1 MIKIRVICVGK
12 IKENYLNV
20 GISEYLKRL
29 SNYAKVEIIELKD
42 EKIINKDSDEHIKEN
57 EGKRIIEKLDN
68 SYYNIFL
75 DVHGKEIS
83 SEQFASFTQKLIDEG
98 KGNLCFVIAGSL
110 GFSQNALK
118 HADFRLSFSKMT
130 FTHQMMRLLLL
141 EQIYRVFKI
150 NNNEVYHK

>member
-1 MIKIRVICVGK
+1 MIKIKIICVGK
-12 IKENYLNV
+12 IKEDYLNI

-42 EKIINKDSDEHIKEN
+42 EKITSKDSEEHIKET
-57 EGKRIIEKLDN
+57 EDKRIVEKLDKD
-68 SYYNIFL
+68 YYNIFL
-75 DVHGKEIS
+75 DVDGKQVS
-83 SEQFASFTQKLIDEG
+83 STELASFTQKLIDDG

-110 GFSQNALK
+110 GYSKDALK